1 MKCFLSRAGRGLAVL
16 SLLAATASFAQPALN
31 LSDRAMLRQVL
42 QAMPK
47 GGDLHNHLSGS
58 IYAESYLRF
67 AAEDGLCVDSSK
79 LVITQCLTPDQ
90 IAANP
95 SAAATIVPALSL
107 LVPYSSL
114 YGTMLDALSMRQ
126 FRPTLESGHDHFFNT
141 FGKFSAV
148 SKTHVPEMLT
158 EDVWRLATENV
169 DYVETIWAPDF
180 GRARELLQFLKPGQG
195 LPDLRAAM
203 MQSMRAAMMNSG
215 QVPSIV
221 AASRAAIDNAEARM
235 RADLHC
241 GTTMA
246 RPGCDST
253 VRYLYELHRGVP
265 LQQLFAEMVVGFE
278 LASADPRVVG
288 LNPVMPEDSYISM
301 HDFDEQM
308 EMFAFFH
315 QYYPKI
321 HLTTH
326 AGELV
331 PGIVQPEGLR
341 RHIRD
346 SVMIAGAERIGHGV
360 DVTYEDD
367 APGLMKTMAA
377 RGVAVEVCLTSND
390 VILGVS
396 GKAHPLRHYLAA
408 GVPVALATDDPGVS
422 RDDMTNQYI
431 RAVQDQGLDYPTL
444 KRLARNSLEYS
455 FAEGESLWAN
465 HDYSKIVSACSD
477 ASSSTCKT
485 FLASNTKA
493 RIEWRLEQRLRE
505 FEANWK

>member
-1 MKCFLSRAGRGLAVL
+1 MKSFLSRAGRSFAAL
-16 SLLAATASFAQPALN
+16 SLLAASASFAQPAIN

-58 IYAESYLRF
+58 VYAESYIQY
-67 AAEDGLCVDSSK
+67 AAADGLCVDSSK
-79 LVITQCLTPDQ
+79 LVITQCLTPEQ
-90 IAANP
+90 TAANP
-95 SAAATIVPALSL
+95 SAAATIVPASTL
-107 LVPYSSL
+107 LAPYSSL
-114 YGTMLDALSMRQ
+114 YGTLLDALSMRQ
-126 FRPTLESGHDHFFNT
+126 FRSTLESGHDHFFNT

-158 EDVWRLATENV
+158 EDVSRLASENV

-180 GRARELLQFLKPGQG
+180 GRARELLRSVR
-195 LPDLRAAM
+195 PDESLADMRAAM
-203 MQSMRAAMMNSG
+203 MQSG
-215 QVPSIV
+215 QVPPIV
-221 AASRAAIDNAEARM
+221 AASRTAIDNAEARM

-241 GTTMA
+241 GTPA
-246 RPGCDST
+246 AQPGCDST

-265 LQQLFAEMVVGFE
+265 IQQFFAELVVGYE
-278 LASADPRVVG
+278 LATADPRVVG
-288 LNPVMPEDSYISM
+288 LNPVMPEDSYVSM

-308 EMFAFFH
+308 KMFAFFH
-315 QYYPKI
+315 QLYPKI

-346 SVMIAGAERIGHGV
+346 SVMVAGAERIGHGV
-360 DVTYEDD
+360 DLTYEDD
-367 APGLMKTMAA
+367 PSGLMKTMAT
-377 RGVAVEVCLTSND
+377 RGVAVEICLTSND

-396 GKAHPLRHYLAA
+396 GKAHPLRLYLAA

-422 RDDMTNQYI
+422 RDDMTNQYM
-431 RAVQDQGLDYPTL
+431 RAVQEQGLDYPTL

-455 FAEGESLWAN
+455 FAEGESLWAG
-465 HDYSKIVSACSD
+465 HKYD
-477 ASSSTCKT
+477 AFAGPCANEHAGAKPADRCAA
-485 FLASNTKA
+485 FLAANTKA
-493 RIEWRLEQRLRE
+493 RIEWRLEQRLRD
-505 FEANWK
+505 FEASWK